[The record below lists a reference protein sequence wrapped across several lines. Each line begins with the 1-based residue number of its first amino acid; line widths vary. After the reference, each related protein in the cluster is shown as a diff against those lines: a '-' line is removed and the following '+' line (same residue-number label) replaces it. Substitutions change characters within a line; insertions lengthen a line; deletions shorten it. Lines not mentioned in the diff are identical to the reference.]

1 MGLWER
7 KDWEQGC
14 IDFNWTRRDKIQKK
28 NFFCLGGMAQHI
40 GRVPFMKEGV
50 QLSLKEGDCL
60 KMRDMC
66 RQLHDIAVTGGFLV
80 ISGPMES
87 CKHYFQA
94 HNQIMCLNVPP
105 FSRQNA

>member
-28 NFFCLGGMAQHI
+28 KFFLSSGGGGAWHSTLADLS
-40 GRVPFMKEGV
+40 RVPFMKEGV

-66 RQLHDIAVTGGFLV
+66 RQLHDIAVTGSFFV
-80 ISGPMES
+80 IT
-87 CKHYFQA
+87 
-94 HNQIMCLNVPP
+94 N
-105 FSRQNA
+105 